1 MSISKTIEAIA
12 IYELLALVPSGFN
25 KNRAKYDFSNFPYQM
40 KIARFSSKPN
50 AKNRIMVFIGEES
63 ALELQIRVVGDF
75 DTEF

>member
-40 KIARFSSKPN
+40 KIARFSSKSTP
-50 AKNRIMVFIGEES
+50 KIKILVLIGEE
-63 ALELQIRVVGDF
+63 
-75 DTEF
+75 